1 MSSQLTY
8 QGQGRSGGYRWYA
21 PAQDP
26 AEREETRQ
34 AAARLLADLGA
45 APAADTAADKC

>member
-8 QGQGRSGGYRWYA
+8 QGQRQSGTYRWYA

-26 AEREETRQ
+26 ADREETRQ

-45 APAADTAADKC
+45 APAAEAAGAER